1 MRHRHD
7 ICFVSKP
14 PDTIT
19 RIIMGALV
27 IWGALLALGAWR
39 LDGDYRK
46 PWIVLGCTF
55 GFLALWWFVLNRFA
69 VRRHREA
76 LEGEATWSTSALIS
90 FGLVPIIALGLLWDF
105 WLGSWTELAARA
117 LRFGMLAL
125 IMVATIA
132 ATVSLSDPRKLRG
145 KMLGLVALVFCLLA
159 AMAAMVY
166 PL

>member
-1 MRHRHD
+1 
-7 ICFVSKP
+7 
-14 PDTIT
+14 
-19 RIIMGALV
+19 MGALV

-69 VRRHREA
+69 VRRHREALEGEALEGEA